1 MTVVALTRTVEL
13 FPVERSLHG
22 EAVFSAPRAS
32 DETLIAEIGCGDSF
46 ELFCHR
52 FQTDQLLVLRGA
64 IDLVVL
70 QNRCLRS
77 IPLRED
83 EGTWVRIPPGVPHGA
98 INRGRM
104 PALMV
109 NAVLRHGPSDP
120 RDYQPLPVPAGLRS
134 QWRRLAVA

>member
-1 MTVVALTRTVEL
+1 MALSRTVQL
-13 FPVERSLHG
+13 LPVERSLHG
-22 EAVFSAPRAS
+22 DNLFSAPRTS
-32 DETLIAEIGCGDSF
+32 DETLIAEIGSGDAF

-70 QNRCLRS
+70 QNRQLRR

-83 EGTWVRIPPGVPHGA
+83 EATWVCIPPGVPHGA
-98 INRGRM
+98 INRGRI
-104 PALMV
+104 PALLV

-120 RDYQPLPVPAGLRS
+120 RDYRPLPVPAGLRS
-134 QWRRLAVA
+134 QWRKLTVA

>member
-1 MTVVALTRTVEL
+1 VALTRTVEL
-13 FPVERSLHG
+13 LPVERSLHG
-22 EAVFSAPRAS
+22 DVLFSAPRTS
-32 DETLIAEIGCGDSF
+32 DETLIAEIGCSDSF

-52 FQTDQLLVLRGA
+52 FQTDQLLVIRGA

-70 QNRCLRS
+70 QNRHLRR

-83 EGTWVRIPPGVPHGA
+83 DATWVCIPPGVPHGT

-109 NAVLRHGPSDP
+109 NAVLRHGPSDE

-134 QWRRLAVA
+134 QWRRLALA

>member
-1 MTVVALTRTVEL
+1 VLAVALTRTVEL
-13 FPVERSLHG
+13 LPVERSLQG
-22 EAVFSAPRAS
+22 DVIFSSPCAS

-64 IDLVVL
+64 VDLVVL
-70 QNRCLRS
+70 QNRRLRR

-83 EGTWVRIPPGVPHGA
+83 GATWVRIPPGVPHGA

-120 RDYQPLPVPAGLRS
+120 RDYQPLPVPESLRG

>member
-1 MTVVALTRTVEL
+1 MGLSRTVEL
-13 FPVERSLHG
+13 LPLERSHHG
-22 EAVFSAPRAS
+22 DAVFSAPRSS

-70 QNRCLRS
+70 QNRQLRRIS
-77 IPLRED
+77 LRED

-98 INRGRM
+98 INRGRI
-104 PALMV
+104 PALVV
-109 NAVLRHGPSDP
+109 NAVLRHGPTDP
-120 RDYQPLPVPAGLRS
+120 RDYRPLPVPTGLRS
-134 QWRRLAVA
+134 QWRTLALA